1 VRRKA
6 EKSVK
11 KRKKSVKRPAFSAER
26 IPFLHAEGQE
36 SADFVVKALVTA
48 LVIFG
53 VVMVFSASYYNS
65 ISATGSPYGYLKK
78 QLFFAAT
85 GAFIMVFMSY
95 FDYHKLAKMNLF
107 IMVITVVM
115 LVMVIAGFGTN
126 VNGAT
131 RWLKIGPI
139 SIMPGE
145 FAKVSAILFT
155 SVYLRGHNNL
165 VRSFTKGVVPVALY
179 TLLLAGLIVM
189 QPNLS
194 TAITLCGIVFVIM
207 WIAGLHFMYGIGAV
221 TALIAGLAVIAK
233 VGGTFW
239 ADRILSFT
247 HPFDNAKGDGFQ
259 VVQSFLAL
267 GSGGLFGKGIG
278 KSVQKTLY
286 LPEPQNDFILA
297 IIGEELGFV
306 GVAILLCVFAWLVWR
321 TLMIALNAPDRFG
334 MLLTGGVAAMLGLQV
349 LLNVAV
355 VTSSMPPTGIAL
367 PFISYGGNSLWIF
380 MGSFGVVLN
389 VSRQEAA
396 AKKKRETEEA
406 EENEIQESRDFYEHY
421 HSRLEERRFGGGD
434 I

>member
-1 VRRKA
+1 MKL
-6 EKSVK
+6 
-11 KRKKSVKRPAFSAER
+11 
-26 IPFLHAEGQE
+26 PFITTEGQE
-36 SADFVVKALVTA
+36 PADFVVKALVTA

-65 ISATGSPYGYLKK
+65 ISATGSPFGYLKK
-78 QLFFAAT
+78 QLFFAT
-85 GAFIMVFMSY
+85 IGALVMVFMSY
-95 FDYHKLAKMNLF
+95 FDYHKLAKANLPLM
-107 IMVITVVM
+107 IITVAM
-115 LVMVIAGFGTN
+115 LVMVLAGFGTT

-131 RWLKIGPI
+131 RWIRIGPI

-155 SVYLRGHNNL
+155 SVYFRGSKTL
-165 VRSFTKGVVPVALY
+165 VRSFTKGIVPVALY
-179 TLLLAGLIVM
+179 TLLLAALIVK

-194 TAITLCGIVFVIM
+194 TALTLCGIVFVIM
-207 WIAGLHFMYGIGAV
+207 WIAGLHFMYGVVAIGGV
-221 TALIAGLAVIAK
+221 IGGLAVIAK

-239 ADRILSFT
+239 ANRILSFT

-259 VVQSFLAL
+259 VVQGFLAL

-306 GVAILLCVFAWLVWR
+306 GVVILLCVFAWLVWR
-321 TLMIALNAPDRFG
+321 TLIIALKAPDRFG

-396 AKKKRETEEA
+396 AEKKRAAEEA
-406 EENEIQESRDFYEHY
+406 QESELRESREFYDRY
-421 HSRLEERRFGGGD
+421 HGRIGNEGFGGGD